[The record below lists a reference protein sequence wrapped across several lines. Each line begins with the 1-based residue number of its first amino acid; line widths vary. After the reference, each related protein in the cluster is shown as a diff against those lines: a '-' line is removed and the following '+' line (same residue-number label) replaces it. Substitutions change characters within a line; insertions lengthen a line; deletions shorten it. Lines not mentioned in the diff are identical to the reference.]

1 MLRKGK
7 PASFRLFPVGSYVV
21 VYSAGSFLPTL
32 VGLLKAIRWCGC
44 HHASCAV
51 STPSTNALASD
62 SLSAGGPLGLIGGF
76 GLPILAAAT
85 ASASRRAAKIIGQQ
99 VGPPGEPEDLVEFL
113 CQKLS
118 SLPLAMPSIQ
128 PADKIECSRN
138 ARPANLK
145 ALTISVEH
153 TPSFATFSR
162 GRLAFGFLLW
172 PGFRW
177 PLRLSGITAPCQC
190 GGDSAEADCRDR
202 ISQSS
207 LMNFSGS

>member
-7 PASFRLFPVGSYVV
+7 PASFRLFPVGSDVV

-32 VGLLKAIRWCGC
+32 VGLLKAIGWCGC

-62 SLSAGGPLGLIGGF
+62 SLSAGGPLGLLGGF
-76 GLPILAAAT
+76 GVPIFACSHGQRFST
-85 ASASRRAAKIIGQQ
+85 NSRKST
-99 VGPPGEPEDLVEFL
+99 VNKGEPEDLVEFL

-145 ALTISVEH
+145 ALTISAEH
-153 TPSFATFSR
+153 TPSFATVSR

-172 PGFRW
+172 AGFRW
-177 PLRLSGITAPCQC
+177 PLRLLGITAPCQDD
-190 GGDSAEADCRDR
+190 GGDSAEADCRDA
-202 ISQSS
+202 
-207 LMNFSGS
+207 